1 MNDEQKEILEIFLQ
15 EYNKLK
21 DEQIQRIGFRD
32 NLIYVTLG
40 VFGGVLAFALGEQVN
55 PVALLV
61 LPWVSLILGWTY
73 LVNDEKISA
82 IGRYIRKKVVN
93 KVNVLAVKG
102 GADIEEIE
110 SIFGWE
116 IEHRSDKRRKRRK
129 IEQLIIDEI
138 TFVFSGI
145 AALLGF
151 WYLVPQSHWAVQ
163 ILCWVDIVLLV
174 VLGFEIIVYADLEK
188 GR

>member
-1 MNDEQKEILEIFLQ
+1 MNDEQKEILEIYLQ
-15 EYNKLK
+15 EYDKLK
-21 DEQIQRIGFRD
+21 NEQTERIGFRD
-32 NLIYVTLG
+32 NLIYVTLV
-40 VFGGVLAFALGEQVN
+40 VFGGILAFALGEKVN
-55 PVALLV
+55 PYALLV
-61 LPWVSLILGWTY
+61 LPWATLVLGWTY
-73 LVNDEKISA
+73 VVNDEKISA
-82 IGRYIRKKVVN
+82 IGKYIRKKLVN
-93 KVNVLAVKG
+93 KFNVLTAKA

-145 AALLGF
+145 AALVGF
-151 WYLVPQSHWAVQ
+151 WYLVPQFHWVIQ
-163 ILCWVDIVLLV
+163 VVCWVELVLLV
-174 VLGFEIIVYADLEK
+174 FLGVEIIVYADLAK

>member
-1 MNDEQKEILEIFLQ
+1 MNDEQKERFEIYLQ
-15 EYNKLK
+15 EYSKLK

-55 PVALLV
+55 PYALLV
-61 LPWVSLILGWTY
+61 LPWVTLVLGWTY

-82 IGRYIRKKVVN
+82 IGKYIRQKLDDKLHVQT
-93 KVNVLAVKG
+93 VK
-102 GADIEEIE
+102 ADKEIE
-110 SIFGWE
+110 SVFGWE
-116 IEHRSDKRRKRRK
+116 IEHRSDDPRQRRK

-145 AALLGF
+145 AALIGF
-151 WYLVPQSHWAVQ
+151 WYLVPHAHWAVQ
-163 ILCWVDIVLLV
+163 ILCWIELVLLMI
-174 VLGFEIIVYADLEK
+174 LGIEIFIYADLAK
-188 GR
+188 GGKL